1 MHNLKHCARRC
12 RRRLQRHCPPFAS
25 IFALVVVVIVVGFC
39 PKSVTSGRISCLLSR
54 PCKVH
59 NARKATAFLRCFF
72 ILPIFCILFAC
83 TFIALRLM
91 RLYRK
96 RRRRRC
102 CRCWPTCNAESFFF
116 SLLVCLF
123 DILHLL
129 RCRRLHRRRHQRRC
143 HLHCLFIKRISV
155 AKHKGKLT

>member
-25 IFALVVVVIVVGFC
+25 IIALVVVVIVVGFC

-72 ILPIFCILFAC
+72 LFCPFFAFCLPA
-83 TFIALRLM
+83 
-91 RLYRK
+91 
-96 RRRRRC
+96 
-102 CRCWPTCNAESFFF
+102 
-116 SLLVCLF
+116 
-123 DILHLL
+123 HLL
-129 RCRRLHRRRHQRRC
+129 LYAWCVYIANEGDVAAAAADQHAMRKASSF
-143 HLHCLFIKRISV
+143 HCLSV
-155 AKHKGKLT
+155 YLTYCTCFAADVSTAAATSAAATFTACSLSESA